1 MRASCLVEFVGI
13 KMSEH
18 ENFKEQASKR
28 HLFIALTAMIA
39 MPLLPMVMGW
49 YTFLS

>member
-1 MRASCLVEFVGI
+1 
-13 KMSEH
+13 MSEH
-18 ENFKEQASKR
+18 ENFTEQASKR
-28 HLFIALTAMIA
+28 HLFLAIAVAIA